1 MSFNNRHKAN
11 LYKFQTA
18 DIIYGHCSN
27 SLEFKG
33 NHTGKIFLI
42 RKEYYIIKDPKDK
55 KSQIDIYKEM
65 YGLNVH
71 TRKQD

>member
-18 DIIYGHCSN
+18 DIICSDTVLN
-27 SLEFKG
+27 SLEFR

-42 RKEYYIIKDPKDK
+42 RRVLHNKRPE
-55 KSQIDIYKEM
+55 
-65 YGLNVH
+65 G
-71 TRKQD
+71 